1 MLPKL
6 CLLLAL
12 VFPLT
17 LSGSLSA
24 SDYRVGERLPASK
37 GAAKGFQEIVW
48 DDLMPKGWDPMAAFK
63 GIDLNRLQDSDPKA
77 IEMLARV
84 RAEWDKAPV
93 EPAMNGKRIKI
104 PGFVVPLERKGDEV
118 SEFLLVPYFGA
129 CVHVPPPP
137 SNQVIHVVPAKP
149 VKGMKT
155 METFWISG
163 TLTLQGG
170 DSGMGT
176 YAYRV
181 AAERVEPYEVKQGK
195 KR

>member
-6 CLLLAL
+6 CLLFAL
-12 VFPLT
+12 VFPLAM
-17 LSGSLSA
+17 SGNLSA
-24 SDYRVGERLPASK
+24 NDYRVGERLPASK

-93 EPAMNGKRIKI
+93 EPAMNGKRVKI

-137 SNQVIHVVPAKP
+137 SNQVIHVMPAKP

-176 YAYRV
+176 YAYRI

>member
-1 MLPKL
+1 MLRRCL
-6 CLLLAL
+6 LLLAL
-12 VFPLT
+12 LVPL
-17 LSGSLSA
+17 A
-24 SDYRVGERLPASK
+24 VPAADYRVGDRLPAAK
-37 GAAKGFQEIVW
+37 GAAKGFKEIQW

-63 GIDLNRLQDSDPKA
+63 GVDLNRLQDSDPKA
-77 IEMLARV
+77 AELLAKV
-84 RAEWDKAPV
+84 RIEWDKAPV
-93 EPAMNGKRIKI
+93 EPAINGQRVKI

-137 SNQVIHVVPAKP
+137 SNQIIHVVPSKP
-149 VKGMKT
+149 VKGMRT

-170 DSGMGT
+170 DSGMGV
-176 YAYRV
+176 YAYRMN
-181 AAERVEPYEVKQGK
+181 AERVEPYEVKQGK